1 MMVPVSESRAHD
13 VRPLRPSDNLP
24 SSDRA
29 TRLPRFRPTW
39 HLVIFPVGC
48 AALARSVLHL
58 VTDSAGLALTCTV
71 YAAAV
76 LIGLSLTAAME
87 RVSNPE
93 IARGTS
99 GIVGSVAFAIS
110 SYLSHDLEGAC
121 VLLVVYVFSAVVSRT
136 TATGNR
142 ATHPRRPNR
151 HPISPR
157 PEARTKPGEQ
167 LVPF

>member
-1 MMVPVSESRAHD
+1 MMFPTPEGRTDD
-13 VRPLRPSDNLP
+13 VHPLRPSGNLP
-24 SSDRA
+24 SPDRA
-29 TRLPRFRPTW
+29 ARGLQLRPTW

-58 VTDSAGLALTCTV
+58 LTNTASLFLTCAV

-76 LIGLSLTAAME
+76 LIGVVLTAAME

-93 IARGTS
+93 VARGTS

-121 VLLVVYVFSAVVSRT
+121 VLLVIYVFSAVVSRKT
-136 TATGNR
+136 SGSHKGVT
-142 ATHPRRPNR
+142 RRP
-151 HPISPR
+151 HGTQP
-157 PEARTKPGEQ
+157 PEPHAKSGEQ
-167 LVPF
+167 LVPS